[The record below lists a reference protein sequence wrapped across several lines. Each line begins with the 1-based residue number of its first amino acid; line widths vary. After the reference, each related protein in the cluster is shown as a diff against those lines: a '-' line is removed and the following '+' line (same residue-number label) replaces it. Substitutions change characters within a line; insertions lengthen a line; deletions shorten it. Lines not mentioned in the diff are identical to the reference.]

1 MPRIFTRVMQN
12 SDFYSDAHLVA
23 AAIRILIHKN
33 STPPSIDEICQTLS
47 FSLEQGNF
55 ICKKLKDKG
64 IIEIVEGAFGTR
76 LFLNNHLKIEELSKG
91 KKADSLED
99 AVKNFQSS
107 RKDMTQKAELFRA
120 EQEKKQKDLFAEL
133 EKKLKKGLGP

>member
-1 MPRIFTRVMQN
+1 MQN

-23 AAIRILIHKN
+23 AAIRILTYNN
-33 STPPSIDEICQTLS
+33 STPPSIDEICKTLF

-76 LFLNNHLKIEELSKG
+76 LFLKNHLKIEEISKE

-99 AVKNFQSS
+99 AVKKFQSS
-107 RKDMTQKAELFRA
+107 RKDVTQKAKLFR
-120 EQEKKQKDLFAEL
+120 AEL
-133 EKKLKKGLGP
+133 EKKLEKGSTPNNTTT

>member
-1 MPRIFTRVMQN
+1 MRVMQN
-12 SDFYSDAHLVA
+12 SDFYSNAHLVA
-23 AAIRILIHKN
+23 AAIRILTHKN

-76 LFLNNHLKIEELSKG
+76 LFLKSHLKIEELSKG

-99 AVKNFQSS
+99 AVKKFQSS
-107 RKDMTQKAELFRA
+107 KKDMTQKVELFQA
-120 EQEKKQKDLFAEL
+120 KQAKKQKDLFAEL
-133 EKKLKKGLGP
+133 EKKLKKGSAPDKTTT